1 MDKRNGLKDADV
13 TEITTENLLKMKRP
27 GFLRRRF
34 GLVGSVIVIVFIAYA
49 VWSWGFCRFY
59 VGPGQMAVITAKS
72 GSALPPGQILAKPG
86 QKGVLEDVLGE
97 GRHIWN
103 PVLYDWQIVP
113 AQYIPPGKIGVVTS
127 LVGEDLPPGEFLA
140 EPGQKGTWRRVLGP
154 GVYRF
159 NPIGYAI
166 DIVDAVSIPIGFAG
180 VVTNLSGSPA
190 PAGAFADPGQKG
202 VRSDV
207 LQPGF
212 YYLNPREY
220 QVSAVEVGVNQ
231 VSLVGQSGG
240 VVLTKNV
247 MLDENNQMMQRL
259 TQNVLEEQKRRRE
272 EYQAQQAAPAPMA
285 QAARPAQARRDMR
298 EAEESADMSSS
309 IVGDFLDDPGAPA
322 RRMMSKSMPSGQ
334 APAAYGQGRVPTMER
349 DVPPAFILNQFVNFP
364 SRDGFDISLDMTVE
378 FELRPERL
386 AAIYRDY
393 GDLPAVV
400 DKILMPQVLSV
411 SRLKGS
417 AYRAV
422 DFIAGEGR
430 EKFQNDLTDSLKAG
444 LGEKNLLIHS
454 ALIRNVNVPSQ
465 ILEPLRTTSL
475 SKETD
480 LTNKEKQ
487 NTARKQA
494 DLNRE
499 MSLIRQS
506 GERVMQET
514 AKLKAQINA
523 EQQKTVAMIQAD
535 TQRQMAAI
543 ERDTATVQAGKTRA
557 LGQAKTDA
565 LQMVEAEKAAGF
577 GMKVEAFGED
587 GGEYALYEFASRL
600 NPDLRINLIHAGEG
614 TLWTDLKNASLADVK
629 AGEAATASRAKK

>member
-1 MDKRNGLKDADV
+1 MKDADV
-13 TEITTENLLKMKRP
+13 NTIVTENLNRP
-27 GFLRRRF
+27 RFQFLRRRL
-34 GLVGSVIVIVFIAYA
+34 GVVGGAALLLFVAWA
-49 VWSWGFCRFY
+49 AWSWGFCRFY

-72 GSALPPGQILAKPG
+72 GSPLPPGQILAKSG
-86 QKGVLEDVLGE
+86 QKGVLEEVLGE

-103 PVLYDWQIVP
+103 PVFYDWEIVP
-113 AQYIPPGKIGVVTS
+113 ALSIPPGKVGVVTS
-127 LVGEDLPPGEFLA
+127 QVGDTLPPGEFLA

-154 GVYRF
+154 GRYRL
-159 NPIGYAI
+159 NPIGYSVEI
-166 DIVDAVSIPIGFAG
+166 IDAVSVPVGFAG
-180 VVTNLSGSPA
+180 VVTNLSGTPA
-190 PAGAFADPGQKG
+190 EDGAFAGPREKG
-202 VRSDV
+202 VRGDV
-207 LQPGF
+207 LQPGI
-212 YYLNPREY
+212 YYINPREY

-247 MLDENNQMMQRL
+247 VMDENNQMIQRL
-259 TQNVLEEQKRRRE
+259 NQNVLEEQKRRRQ
-272 EYQAQQAAPAPMA
+272 EYQQMVQQSAPAPA
-285 QAARPAQARRDMR
+285 APSRAARGSARESM
-298 EAEESADMSSS
+298 EE
-309 IVGDFLDDPGAPA
+309 LWNDPGASA
-322 RRMMSKSMPSGQ
+322 RRMLAKGLPSGEIE
-334 APAAYGQGRVPTMER
+334 AAAEAGRMPEMAR

-430 EKFQNDLTDSLKAG
+430 EKFQNDLTEALQNS

-465 ILEPLRTTSL
+465 ILEPLRVASL
-475 SKETD
+475 SKETN
-480 LTNKEKQ
+480 LTNMEKQ
-487 NTARKQA
+487 NTAKRQA

-499 MSLIRQS
+499 MSLIKQF
-506 GERVMQET
+506 GEQVMQET
-514 AKLKAQINA
+514 SKLKAQIDA
-523 EQQKTVAMIQAD
+523 EMTKEVAMIHAD
-535 TQRQMAAI
+535 TTRRMAAI
-543 ERDTATVQAGKTRA
+543 ERETAGARASRVLA
-557 LGQAKTDA
+557 LGKA
-565 LQMVEAEKAAGF
+565 EAESVRMVGEERAKGF
-577 GMKVEAFGED
+577 GMKVRAFGRD
-587 GGEYALYEFASRL
+587 GGEYALYEFAMRL

-614 TLWTDLKNASLADVK
+614 TLWTDLKNASLADI
-629 AGEAATASRAKK
+629 GGATAVKKP